1 MAYPRA
7 LEELIQAFERFPG
20 IGRRSAERLAFHVLR
35 DDEARGLARA
45 IDDAVAQ
52 VKRCSVCGNV
62 TEHEPCAICG
72 DDERDRSLIL
82 VVEEPRQVEAM
93 ERVAAWK
100 GLYHVLYGAL
110 NAAEG
115 TEVRHL
121 SIPKLVQRARSGA
134 VHEVCLGM
142 DPDAEGEATALAC
155 LEALESLQR
164 DDLHVTRLARGL
176 PAGTAIEFLHRG
188 ILEDALEHRRV
199 VKARRT
205 PRS

>member
-93 ERVAAWK
+93 ERAAAWK

-155 LEALESLQR
+155 LEPWSR
-164 DDLHVTRLARGL
+164 CSVTTCMSRGWRAACR
-176 PAGTAIEFLHRG
+176 P
-188 ILEDALEHRRV
+188 
-199 VKARRT
+199 ARRSSFSIVGFWRT
-205 PRS
+205 RWSIDAS